1 MCSHRYTYVE
11 SLCCRDRAQRLVA
24 AVSEI
29 DGDVTN
35 ICGGADADRE
45 CCRQSGR
52 YLRRRARDRQT
63 GPRIQADGDVCG
75 LPATLAVT
83 FAVRGALSEVVAT
96 PFESVVAVGGFTVPL
111 SVVNVTGI
119 PDRPVPDTSSTRAEI
134 VDIPPP
140 GGSVCG
146 FALTITRS
154 TPAAPTFRFS
164 SFPDAPPENAVI
176 VAMPL

>member
-1 MCSHRYTYVE
+1 MTS
-11 SLCCRDRAQRLVA
+11 
-24 AVSEI
+24 AV
-29 DGDVTN
+29 
-35 ICGGADADRE
+35 
-45 CCRQSGR
+45 
-52 YLRRRARDRQT
+52 
-63 GPRIQADGDVCG
+63 

-96 PFESVVAVGGFTVPL
+96 PFESVVAVDGFKMPL

-134 VDIPPP
+134 VDTPPP

-164 SFPDAPPENAVI
+164 SLPDAPPEKAVI
-176 VAMPL
+176 VATPL